1 MAVNSTEGDL
11 SDVITNLDAMFQN
24 YGIVALIFSAIGG
37 VVLAGYAGMKLH
49 ATLMEDHSAMM
60 QSRGSVAGC
69 LLAMVIGALMTISS
83 VIVTWFG
90 LLYG

>member
-11 SDVITNLDAMFQN
+11 SNVITNLDSMFQN
-24 YGIVALIFSAIGG
+24 YGTVALIFAGVGG

-49 ATLMEDHSAMM
+49 STLMEDSHAMM

-69 LLAMVIGALMTISS
+69 LLAIVIGGLITISS

>member
-11 SDVITNLDAMFQN
+11 SNVITNLDSMFQN
-24 YGIVALIFSAIGG
+24 YGTVALIAAAIGG
-37 VVLAGYAGMKLH
+37 VVLSGYAGMKLH

-60 QSRGSVAGC
+60 QSRGSVGGC
-69 LLAMVIGALMTISS
+69 LLGIVIGGLITISS